1 MKKIIIT
8 GNASR
13 DPEMRVDQSGNQ
25 FATFSVGVSVG
36 TKQTPK
42 TDWVDVI
49 CNSKLAD
56 VARLYV
62 KKGSKLLIEGF
73 PSASAYVNK
82 ENQPVAVLKVYANN
96 LEFLNK
102 REDEP
107 ESHNETV
114 YSLPQSQVSG
124 VSDSAEL
131 QSDDL
136 NNIPF

>member
-13 DPEMRVDQSGNQ
+13 DPEMRTDQSGNQ
-25 FATFSVGVSVG
+25 FATFAVGVLVG
-36 TKQTPK
+36 TKQAPK

-49 CNSKLAD
+49 CNSKLAE
-56 VARLYV
+56 VARQYV

-73 PSASAYVNK
+73 PSVSAYVNK

-107 ESHNETV
+107 ASHNQSFSSVPE
-114 YSLPQSQVSG
+114 SQVSG

-131 QSDDL
+131 PSDDL

>member
-36 TKQTPK
+36 TKQAHK

-49 CNSKLAD
+49 CNSRLAD

-73 PSASAYVNK
+73 PSTSAYVNK
-82 ENQPVAVLKVYANN
+82 ENQPVAMLKVYANN
-96 LEFLNK
+96 IEFLNK

>member
-36 TKQTPK
+36 TKQVPK

-82 ENQPVAVLKVYANN
+82 ENQPVAMLKVYANN
-96 LEFLNK
+96 IEFLNK